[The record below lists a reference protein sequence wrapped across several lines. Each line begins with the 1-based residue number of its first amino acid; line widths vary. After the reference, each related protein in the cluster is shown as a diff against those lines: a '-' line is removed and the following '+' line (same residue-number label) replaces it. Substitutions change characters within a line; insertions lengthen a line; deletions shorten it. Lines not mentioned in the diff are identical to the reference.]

1 MLMLDIEDILIL
13 ILQISFTLD
22 RVYGLNE
29 VYIWKKYWFNRIG

>member
-1 MLMLDIEDILIL
+1 MLDIEDILVL

-29 VYIWKKYWFNRIG
+29 VYI